1 MKQESLHRR
10 GTDMHPDCQPVQEM
24 AGPAT
29 AQPDAILFD
38 LDNTLCTFVDA
49 KQAACDAVISA
60 AGAGNGADLFAYFLR
75 PVHNFEDHAH
85 ITDYLTDIGIYSPDL
100 DALARNTYETI
111 KLDTI
116 SLYPGVIEALE
127 LFRDAGVK
135 MAVVTDAHSIQARAR
150 MGRLDID
157 RFFEVLI
164 TPDMTGKRKPDHT
177 QFLVA
182 MERLHAEISSTW
194 VVGDSMHREIKPGRE
209 IGLTTVFAKYGEWF
223 HHDLPEVTPHFIL
236 ENFCELV
243 PLTRYGGVDQI
254 TGARR

>member
-1 MKQESLHRR
+1 M
-10 GTDMHPDCQPVQEM
+10 
-24 AGPAT
+24 

-49 KQAACDAVISA
+49 KQAACDAVISE
-60 AGAGNGADLFAYFLR
+60 AGTGSGADLFAYFLR

-85 ITDYLTDIGIYSPDL
+85 ITEYLTDIGVYSPEL
-100 DALARNTYETI
+100 DSRAGIIYETV

-116 SLYPGVIEALE
+116 SLYPGVTEALE
-127 LFRDAGVK
+127 LFRDSGVK
-135 MAVVTDAHSIQARAR
+135 IAVVTDAHSTQAHAR
-150 MGRLDID
+150 MKRLDID
-157 RFFEVLI
+157 RFFEVCI

-182 MERLHAEISSTW
+182 MEKLKAESASTW

-209 IGLTTVFAKYGEWF
+209 IGLTTVFARYGEWF
-223 HHDLPEVTPHFIL
+223 HYDLPDVTPHYIL
-236 ENFCELV
+236 EKFSDLV
-243 PLTRYGGVDQI
+243 PLTLNGRGNQT